1 MRRNKMQEERMH
13 EREHMILSFVED
25 EHYRPMKI
33 KEMAALMNVPKKQRG
48 EFHEVLDRLI
58 AKGKIAINR
67 RGLVGL
73 PEENIVVG
81 EFMATQKGF
90 GFVRVEGHK
99 EDIFIPEPY
108 CNHAFHGDLV
118 KVLLKKSAGMSG
130 RRPEGEVIQIV
141 KRAIHTVVGTFQ
153 RKGKITF
160 VLPDNLK
167 WNQDIYIPK
176 GATLEAKNGHKVV
189 VEITDYGDDK
199 KSPEGYVTQIL
210 GRPSDPGVDIMSI
223 VKGFGLPDSFSDEVM
238 AQVAKIPLVVELS
251 EIGGRVDLRNQDT
264 VTIDGED
271 AKDLDDAITLNKTA
285 EGEYELGVHIA
296 DVSHYVTEHSPLDKE
311 ALNRGTSVYL
321 VDRVIPMLPFALSN
335 GICSLNAGVDRLAL
349 SCMMTIDKKGQV
361 KSHRIAETV
370 IRVNERM
377 SYTDVNDIVTNHKKE
392 TCERY
397 EKLVSMF
404 EAMKELALILRKKRI
419 KKGSIDFDFPEC
431 KIKLDD
437 KGHPIA
443 IEPYDRNI
451 ATKIIEEFMLAAN
464 QVVAEEYFW
473 MDIPFLYRTHEYPDA
488 EKIQDLAR
496 MTAGFGHHIKLS
508 QGEIH
513 PREIQKLIEEIE
525 GTKEEA
531 FLSRLTLRAMK
542 RAQYTTVNTG
552 HFGLATQYYCH
563 FTSPIRR
570 YPDLQIHRIIKE
582 NLRYGHSPKR
592 IAHYESILPGVA
604 KRCSDRERLADEAE
618 REVDKMKKVEYMQAH
633 IGEMYEGIIS
643 GVTSW
648 GIYVELDNTVEGMIR
663 LADMDD
669 DQYEYQEEKYRVIGH
684 YSGKEYSMGQTVKI
698 RVIGADRLT
707 RTIDFAIADNSPK
720 DSE

>member
-1 MRRNKMQEERMH
+1 MT
-13 EREHMILSFVED
+13 IT
-25 EHYRPMKI
+25 I
-33 KEMAALMNVPKKQRG
+33 KEKITEALENYRDAAEPLELFRALGLNDKDQFVAAVQELEQEGVLVATKKG
-48 EFHEVLDRLI
+48 RL
-58 AKGKIAINR
+58 
-67 RGLVGL
+67 LSV
-73 PEENIVVG
+73 
-81 EFMATQKGF
+81 
-90 GFVRVEGHK
+90 
-99 EDIFIPEPY
+99 
-108 CNHAFHGDLV
+108 
-118 KVLLKKSAGMSG
+118 KSAGLTPAQMISQSKGFSFARPLEGGEDIYVAQEDRKRAMLGDTVLLRDIRDSGKGLSG
-130 RRPEGEVIQIV
+130 RVEKIIRKGNRLFTGTVVRRGRDLELELDGAFRYQVPVEKKGSLHGKNGDKVQAILSYGPRSGKLTARILKVYGKAASAKVCADAIIDANGIPKKFKKETLREAEKLSREPITPAERK
-141 KRAIHTVVGTFQ
+141 KRA
-153 RKGKITF
+153 
-160 VLPDNLK
+160 
-167 WNQDIYIPK
+167 
-176 GATLEAKNGHKVV
+176 
-189 VEITDYGDDK
+189 
-199 KSPEGYVTQIL
+199 
-210 GRPSDPGVDIMSI
+210 
-223 VKGFGLPDSFSDEVM
+223 
-238 AQVAKIPLVVELS
+238 
-251 EIGGRVDLRNQDT
+251 DLREQLIF
-264 VTIDGED
+264 TIDGAD
-271 AKDLDDAITLNKTA
+271 AKDLDDAISVEKDGA
-285 EGEYELGVHIA
+285 GWKLGVHIA

-397 EKLVSMF
+397 EKLVPMF
-404 EAMKELALILRKKRI
+404 EAMKELALILRKKRK

-707 RTIDFAIADNSPK
+707 RTIDFAIADDSPK

>member
-1 MRRNKMQEERMH
+1 MQEERMH

>member
-1 MRRNKMQEERMH
+1 M
-13 EREHMILSFVED
+13 
-25 EHYRPMKI
+25 
-33 KEMAALMNVPKKQRG
+33 
-48 EFHEVLDRLI
+48 
-58 AKGKIAINR
+58 
-67 RGLVGL
+67 
-73 PEENIVVG
+73 
-81 EFMATQKGF
+81 
-90 GFVRVEGHK
+90 
-99 EDIFIPEPY
+99 
-108 CNHAFHGDLV
+108 
-118 KVLLKKSAGMSG
+118 
-130 RRPEGEVIQIV
+130 
-141 KRAIHTVVGTFQ
+141 
-153 RKGKITF
+153 
-160 VLPDNLK
+160 
-167 WNQDIYIPK
+167 
-176 GATLEAKNGHKVV
+176 
-189 VEITDYGDDK
+189 
-199 KSPEGYVTQIL
+199 TQIL

-238 AQVAKIPLVVELS
+238 AQVAKIPLVVEPS

-397 EKLVSMF
+397 EKLVPMF
-404 EAMKELALILRKKRI
+404 EAMKELALILRKKRK

>member
-1 MRRNKMQEERMH
+1 M
-13 EREHMILSFVED
+13 
-25 EHYRPMKI
+25 
-33 KEMAALMNVPKKQRG
+33 
-48 EFHEVLDRLI
+48 
-58 AKGKIAINR
+58 
-67 RGLVGL
+67 
-73 PEENIVVG
+73 
-81 EFMATQKGF
+81 
-90 GFVRVEGHK
+90 
-99 EDIFIPEPY
+99 
-108 CNHAFHGDLV
+108 
-118 KVLLKKSAGMSG
+118 
-130 RRPEGEVIQIV
+130 
-141 KRAIHTVVGTFQ
+141 
-153 RKGKITF
+153 
-160 VLPDNLK
+160 
-167 WNQDIYIPK
+167 
-176 GATLEAKNGHKVV
+176 
-189 VEITDYGDDK
+189 
-199 KSPEGYVTQIL
+199 
-210 GRPSDPGVDIMSI
+210 
-223 VKGFGLPDSFSDEVM
+223 
-238 AQVAKIPLVVELS
+238 
-251 EIGGRVDLRNQDT
+251 
-264 VTIDGED
+264 
-271 AKDLDDAITLNKTA
+271 
-285 EGEYELGVHIA
+285 
-296 DVSHYVTEHSPLDKE
+296 
-311 ALNRGTSVYL
+311 
-321 VDRVIPMLPFALSN
+321 
-335 GICSLNAGVDRLAL
+335 
-349 SCMMTIDKKGQV
+349 
-361 KSHRIAETV
+361 
-370 IRVNERM
+370 NERM

-397 EKLVSMF
+397 EKLVPMF
-404 EAMKELALILRKKRI
+404 EAMKELALILRKKRK

-582 NLRYGHSPKR
+582 NLRYGHSSKR

>member
-1 MRRNKMQEERMH
+1 MQEERLH
-13 EREHMILSFVED
+13 EREQMILSFVED
-25 EHYRPMKI
+25 KHYRPMKI
-33 KEMAALMNVPKKQRG
+33 KEMAAIMNVPKKQRG
-48 EFHEVLDRLI
+48 EFHEVLDCLM
-58 AKGKIAINR
+58 AKGKITMNR
-67 RGLVGL
+67 RGLIGL
-73 PEENIVVG
+73 PEENVVVG

-90 GFVRVEGHK
+90 GFVRVEGQK
-99 EDIFIPEPY
+99 EDIFIPESY
-108 CNHAFHGDLV
+108 CNQAFHGDLV
-118 KVLLKKSAGMSG
+118 KVLLKKGAGMSG
-130 RRPEGEVIQIV
+130 RRPEGEVIQII
-141 KRAIHTVVGTFQ
+141 KRAIHTIVGTFQ
-153 RKGKITF
+153 KKGKITF
-160 VLPDNLK
+160 VLPDNIK
-167 WNQDIYIPK
+167 FNQDIYIPK
-176 GATLEAKNGHKVV
+176 GATLEAKDGQKVV
-189 VEITDYGDDK
+189 VEISDYGDDK
-199 KSPEGYVTQIL
+199 KSPEGHVTQIL

-223 VKGFGLPDSFSDEVM
+223 IKGFGLPDAFPDDVM
-238 AQVAKIPLVVELS
+238 SQVAKIPLVVDSS
-251 EIGGRVDLRNQDT
+251 EIAGRVDLREKDT

-271 AKDLDDAITLNKTA
+271 AKDLDDAITLSKTP

-397 EKLVSMF
+397 EKLVPMF
-404 EAMKELALILRKKRI
+404 EAMKELALILRKKRK

-431 KIKLDD
+431 KIKLDE

-473 MDIPFLYRTHEYPDA
+473 MDIPFVYRTHEYPDE
-488 EKIQDLAR
+488 EKIRDLAR
-496 MTAGFGHHIKLS
+496 MTAGFGYHIKLT

-513 PREIQKLIEEIE
+513 PREIQKLIEQIE
-525 GTKEEA
+525 GTSEEA

-542 RAQYTTVNTG
+542 RAQYTTENTG

-582 NLRYGHSPKR
+582 NLRFGHSPKR
-592 IAHYESILPGVA
+592 ISHYESILPGVA

-618 REVDKMKKVEYMQAH
+618 REVDKMKKVEYMKEH
-633 IGEMYEGIIS
+633 IGETYEGIIS

-648 GIYVELDNTVEGMIR
+648 GIYVELSNTVEGMVR
-663 LADMDD
+663 LADMED

-684 YSGKEYSMGQTVKI
+684 YSGKEYGMGQKVLVQVAGAN
-698 RVIGADRLT
+698 RVT
-707 RTIDFAIADNSPK
+707 RTIDFVFADQSVE